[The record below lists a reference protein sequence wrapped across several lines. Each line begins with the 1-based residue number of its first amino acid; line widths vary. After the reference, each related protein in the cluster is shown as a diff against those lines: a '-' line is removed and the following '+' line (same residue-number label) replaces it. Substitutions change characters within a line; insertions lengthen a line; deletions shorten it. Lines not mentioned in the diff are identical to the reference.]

1 MDERAELH
9 LLARSQEPEDVYA
22 AAEALGRGE
31 ADPATIQLL
40 IDLATSDLSFR
51 GEALTEYEDAP
62 TGFVHEAAIAA
73 IRQLGEPAT
82 DALIDRILRPTSPAD
97 DKLLERAASVG
108 RPLFELARV
117 LVTDGDAKRSRAAE
131 AIVAQFPSSL
141 EIDEAVNIY
150 LAICDRERYAARP
163 TPQILREIW
172 PRLGTPEGKAVI
184 AERWTARGL
193 WSWIDDRIDREPL
206 AACPL
211 LALLIAGPPE
221 AEPVI
226 RELLEPMRDEARWI
240 AIESM
245 LMVDAVRL
253 GEVLWVDERL
263 RSWAVDR
270 ARSMVRHPL
279 RELELRM
286 VIACSDE
293 PSVLDALLQ
302 SCNFTRNRFHIAL
315 RETRPA
321 RLRAA
326 FQQRLGSAEPAMHDA
341 LYTAIMAI
349 DGAYFTGGRTDLD

>member
-40 IDLATSDLSFR
+40 IDLATSDLSCR
-51 GEALTEYEDAP
+51 GEALTGYEDEP
-62 TGFVHEAAIAA
+62 TRFVHEAAIAA

-108 RPLFELARV
+108 RPLFDLARV
-117 LVTDGDAKRSRAAE
+117 LVTDGDATRSRAAE
-131 AIVAQFPSSL
+131 PIVAMYAYEL
-141 EIDEAVNIY
+141 ELDEALTIY
-150 LAICDRERYAARP
+150 LAICDRERYAARAL
-163 TPQILREIW
+163 PQIFREIW
-172 PRLGTPEGKAVI
+172 PRLGTPEGRMAI

-206 AACPL
+206 AACTL
-211 LALLIAGPPE
+211 LALMLAGPPE
-221 AEPVI
+221 AEPTI
-226 RELLEPMRDEARWI
+226 REMLAPMRDQARWI
-240 AIESM
+240 AVEGM

-253 GEVLWVDERL
+253 GEVLAVDEAL
-263 RSWAVDR
+263 RQWAVDR
-270 ARSMVRHPL
+270 ALTMLRHSP

-293 PSVLDALLQ
+293 PRVVDALLR
-302 SCNFTRNRFHIAL
+302 SRAFTRNRFHVAL
-315 RETRPA
+315 RTTRPA
-321 RLRAA
+321 RLRETL
-326 FQQRLGSAEPAMHDA
+326 QQRLGSDPALQHA
-341 LYTAIMAI
+341 LHIAIMAI
-349 DGAYFTGGRTDLD
+349 DGASFTGAGTDED